1 MTRGIAKGW
10 VTMALIVSSG
20 CTASGEQSAEAD
32 RVAVW
37 LGCGVGVSVG
47 KAVRVGGIGL
57 VAACWAD
64 GTGSGVGCVSGSQAA
79 QITTITIHNILDI
92 LFTFDLKT
100 PFRLVWVRMESN
112 FKINFTAV

>member
-20 CTASGEQSAEAD
+20 CTASGEQSAGACW
-32 RVAVW
+32 VAVR

-47 KAVRVGGIGL
+47 KGVLVEIGL
-57 VAACWAD
+57 AAACWTD
-64 GTGSGVGCVSGSQAA
+64 GTGGDTGCESGPQAA
-79 QITTITIHNILDI
+79 HISTITIQNILDI
-92 LFTFDLKT
+92 LSAFDLKT
-100 PFRLVWVRMESN
+100 PFWLVRVRMGLN